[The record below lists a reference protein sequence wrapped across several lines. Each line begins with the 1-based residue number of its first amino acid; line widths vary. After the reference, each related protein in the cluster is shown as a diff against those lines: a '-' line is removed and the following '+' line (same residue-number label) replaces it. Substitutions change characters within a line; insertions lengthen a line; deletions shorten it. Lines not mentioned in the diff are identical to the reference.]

1 MNAIER
7 EIQKLKWKRLIKKGA
22 VILLF
27 LILAGFALIGIISMS
42 EPLVGTDVAVI
53 RIEGTMVTGSVHT
66 EEYIGSEYAGAQIRR
81 AADDPLTRAI
91 VLRIDS
97 GGGTP
102 AASQE
107 IIRDII
113 YAREKKPVVV
123 SMGNV
128 AASGA
133 YYIAAY
139 ADRIYSSPD
148 TMTGGIGVMWVF
160 RDVSRQ
166 LDREGIEID
175 IVKSGDKKDMTS
187 PYRTISPEEKVYAQ
201 ELVDAAFNR
210 LFEDISSQRN
220 ITRESVADG
229 QLIRGEE
236 AVTLGLVDEI
246 GNLQDAI
253 EGARLL
259 TRTR

>member
-1 MNAIER
+1 
-7 EIQKLKWKRLIKKGA
+7 
-22 VILLF
+22 
-27 LILAGFALIGIISMS
+27 
-42 EPLVGTDVAVI
+42 
-53 RIEGTMVTGSVHT
+53 
-66 EEYIGSEYAGAQIRR
+66 
-81 AADDPLTRAI
+81 
-91 VLRIDS
+91 
-97 GGGTP
+97 
-102 AASQE
+102 
-107 IIRDII
+107 
-113 YAREKKPVVV
+113 
-123 SMGNV
+123 MGNV